1 MANRPATRL
10 KVGDPVIVVS
20 GAHKGETGTV
30 QRFSKD
36 RERVFVEGV
45 NKVRRHEKPMEALGR
60 QGGIVEKE
68 ASVHIS
74 NVAYRLGDGSATR
87 VRYQRLDNGDKV
99 RVSKK
104 TGEQL

>member
-1 MANRPATRL
+1 
-10 KVGDPVIVVS
+10 
-20 GAHKGETGTV
+20 
-30 QRFSKD
+30 
-36 RERVFVEGV
+36 
-45 NKVRRHEKPMEALGR
+45 MEALGR

-74 NVAYRLGDGSATR
+74 NVAYRLDDGSATR